1 MCRRENS
8 WPINFILISLSYH
21 NISNILFSCYSSI
34 LNFSSYH
41 SAYNR
46 PTHWRIFS
54 SSQLLRSFSMNVLVH
69 GVPLLWWSSHI
80 FSTLQNYYL
89 TMGDR
94 DNFEDL
100 VLLSR
105 DKRKIKYLLLGLYLN
120 IFYFCLP
127 FLLISNVP
135 CFDDFPSYH
144 CFCSCPDSLSCWK
157 CFLLFFA

>member
-1 MCRRENS
+1 MCRKNNS
-8 WPINFILISLSYH
+8 WPFNSIQSQPSNFVVIPLVATHLS
-21 NISNILFSCYSSI
+21 
-34 LNFSSYH
+34 
-41 SAYNR
+41 
-46 PTHWRIFS
+46 WIFNHITQPIIDLQIEEFFLLL
-54 SSQLLRSFSMNVLVH
+54 QLLRQFSMNVLFH

-80 FSTLQNYYL
+80 FSTLHNYYL

-100 VLLSR
+100 VLLIR
-105 DKRKIKYLLLGLYLN
+105 DKRKIEYLLLGFYLN
-120 IFYFCLP
+120 IFHFCLP
-127 FLLISNVP
+127 LLLISNVP